1 MYRCLLACLILIICC
16 HGSAVK
22 QIVCPDDCLCTGRNF
37 DCSDKDLSVI
47 PSGISNAAKSLDL
60 QKNQIADLSSNPFS
74 KLQLLR
80 ILNLGFNSL
89 TQIRYNDFNGLVNLR
104 TLDLSFNRINTIHK
118 NSFRNLDKISDIVL
132 RGNEL
137 TNIDGIFTYMNG
149 MVRLDLS
156 NNQIDKISSE
166 SFKNMTN
173 LRYLLLGSNRITS
186 IEVKA
191 FNDNNL
197 ISFISLTGNPVIDVD
212 GLFIKNN
219 VLSFIELTNCSL
231 KTFPKGLPRM
241 TRFLYLDQ
249 NNITSI
255 TKKEIEP
262 VESLVNLFISE
273 NQIQF
278 IERDAFAGLRGLQE
292 LWINFNQINEV
303 PIPPLEAKKLHID
316 NNNIA
321 HVRKNDFQ
329 FGSKLE
335 TLSIKNNQISVIN
348 AETFENLTNLL
359 SLYLGGN
366 SITVLPDNAFKP
378 LLLLKDLGLTGMD
391 FDYIGKD
398 VFNKLNNLDKLIM
411 SFVMIG
417 ENALQGNIFKHLSN
431 LRILDLQDSPEL
443 ASHVLESEDMMK
455 SLFTVEDIN
464 LMDNEI
470 KTVNSNIMKYLPRLH
485 TIRFEGNQFHCD
497 LRLRWLW
504 KWIDMQKYKFENADS
519 LQCFSPPQLRGSTFL
534 SLKFDQFVP
543 TTLKQV
549 VLSTKGQVMSKTT
562 KSPHVILN
570 STNLGNETLTFEMIN
585 DTVNENLDS
594 SSLPPGYV
602 PNQKDLVRSQNQQDK
617 DYEDKINKILIITV
631 VTTLAVVLFAVI
643 VTTVSCLKCN
653 RKKDS
658 YNRTDTFPDNDVT
671 FYVISDEAPPLPPPN
686 TTRKDRGSVSST
698 RDITNDNVF
707 IIDNDSS

>member
-1 MYRCLLACLILIICC
+1 MYRCLLACLILIICS
-16 HGSAVK
+16 HGYYGK
-22 QIVCPDDCLCTGRNF
+22 QTVCPDNCLCDGRTY
-37 DCSDKDLSVI
+37 DCSDNDLSVI
-47 PSGISNAAKSLDL
+47 PSGISIAAKSLDL
-60 QKNQIADLSSNPFS
+60 QKNQITELSNHPFS
-74 KLQLLR
+74 KLRLLR

-89 TQIRYNDFNGLVNLR
+89 SQINYNDFNGLVNLR
-104 TLDLSFNRINTIHK
+104 TLDISFNRINTIHK
-118 NSFRNLDKISDIVL
+118 NSFRNLNKISDIVV

-137 TNIDGIFTYMNG
+137 TNIDGIFTDMNG
-149 MVRLDLS
+149 LVRLDLS
-156 NNQIDKISSE
+156 NNQIDTISSE
-166 SFKNMTN
+166 SFRNMTN
-173 LRYLLLGSNRITS
+173 LRYLMLGSNRITS

-191 FNDNNL
+191 FNDNSL
-197 ISFISLTGNPVIDVD
+197 ITFISLTGNPVIDVD

-231 KTFPKGLPRM
+231 ETFPKGLPPM

-249 NNITSI
+249 NNIRSI

-273 NQIQF
+273 NEIQF
-278 IERDAFAGLRGLQE
+278 IERDAFTGLKSLQE
-292 LWINFNQINEV
+292 LWINFNGITEV
-303 PIPPLEAKKLHID
+303 PIPPINAKKLHID

-321 HVRKNDFQ
+321 HVKKDDFQ

-348 AETFENLTNLL
+348 AETFENLTNLM

-366 SITVLPDNAFKP
+366 NINVLPDNAFKP

-391 FDYIGKD
+391 FNYLGKD
-398 VFNKLNNLDKLIM
+398 VFNKLNNLEKLTL
-411 SFVMIG
+411 SYVLIG

-431 LRILDLQDSPEL
+431 LRILNLQESPEL
-443 ASHVLESEDMMK
+443 ASKVLESEDMMK
-455 SLFTVEDIN
+455 SLFTVEAIN
-464 LMDNEI
+464 LMDNNL

-485 TIRFEGNQFHCD
+485 TIKFERNQFHCD
-497 LRLRWLW
+497 RRLLWLW

-519 LQCFSPPQLRGSTFL
+519 LQCFSPPQLRGNTFL
-534 SLKFDQFVP
+534 SLKSDQFVP
-543 TTLKQV
+543 TTLKPV
-549 VLSTKGQVMSKTT
+549 VLSTKGQFISKTT
-562 KSPHVILN
+562 QSPHVILN
-570 STNLGNETLTFEMIN
+570 STNLGNETLTFKKLN
-585 DTVNENLDS
+585 DTVNENTDS
-594 SSLPPGYV
+594 SSFPPGYV

-617 DYEDKINKILIITV
+617 DYEEKINKILIITV

-653 RKKDS
+653 QKKDS